1 MIDDEGDFRARF
13 EELREEE
20 LRFAPR
26 FRVARRRRLAP
37 RRLIAAAAAALI
49 LLVLVVAIGVRS
61 RRTTFSASD
70 RAAVRSI
77 AAWHPPTE
85 FLLRTPGSEILLTT
99 PVIPDFHSMKGG
111 L

>member
-1 MIDDEGDFRARF
+1 MIDDDGDFRARF
-13 EELREEE
+13 EELRAEER
-20 LRFAPR
+20 RFAPR
-26 FRVARRRRLAP
+26 FRVARPRRLAP
-37 RRLIAAAAAALI
+37 RRLVAAAAALI
-49 LLVLVVAIGVRS
+49 LLVLVVAISVRS

-99 PVIPDFHSMKGG
+99 PVIPDVHSMKGG

>member
-1 MIDDEGDFRARF
+1 MIDEDLRARF
-13 EELREEE
+13 QELRDEER
-20 LRFAPR
+20 RFAPR
-26 FRVARRRRLAP
+26 FGVPQRLRFGLRRLLAT
-37 RRLIAAAAAALI
+37 AAAMI
-49 LLVLVVAIGVRS
+49 LLALLVVISMRS

-70 RAAVRSI
+70 RAAVQTI

-99 PVIPDFHSMKGG
+99 PVIPDVHSMKGG